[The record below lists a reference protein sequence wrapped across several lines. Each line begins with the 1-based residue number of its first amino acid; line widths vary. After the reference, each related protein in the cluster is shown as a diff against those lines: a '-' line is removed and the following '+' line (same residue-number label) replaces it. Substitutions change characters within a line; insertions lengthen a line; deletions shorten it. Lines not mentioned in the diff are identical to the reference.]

1 MARGGLIIR
10 RVVTLLGFFC
20 FSFLSLL
27 SAGTYYVSITGSDAN
42 GDGSLMNP
50 WQTLNHACLT
60 IPDDGSTVLV
70 MDGTYNGRV
79 QLHRRF
85 VNHTFF
91 KAMNLYKAV
100 LVNDSTTQQV
110 LISFGGANFTIE
122 GFRVTRPDPS
132 ATGDTLVQIQQ
143 GSQQAQDIIIKNNIF
158 HDSYNNDL
166 IKINNDCDNMTVE
179 GNLFYNQSGSDEH
192 IDANGVTNI
201 TIQDNIF
208 FNDFEG
214 SNRPVEETSSFIV
227 IKNSGELPQNQ
238 DFIVRRNVF
247 LNWEGSNGNNF
258 VLIGEDGKPF
268 IETENVLVENNLMI
282 GNSPDD
288 MRCAFGVKSGKN
300 VTFRNN
306 TVVGDLPGLA
316 YAMRINRE
324 NPNIINQDIFFYN
337 NIWSD
342 PTGTMEDFSDGD
354 PSESTNVILDN
365 NLYYNGGVA
374 VPAGDV
380 LSPSDDPNAIFG
392 DPVLGD
398 QSGLILP
405 RWDSVAGHFLSGNST
420 IHEEFLRLVS
430 NYGIPGTGSL
440 ALDAAD
446 PANTPADDILGNARD
461 ANSDLGAFDTDGSI
475 LIVLNPPTLPNGS
488 LGTPYNQAITA
499 TGGTAPYTFAVTAGT
514 LPNGLTLSTI
524 GVLSGTPT
532 IGGTFNFTVTATD
545 SNTNTGSR
553 DYTIQIVTCVFCD
566 DFEDDVLDPNWTYIK
581 PGWNETGGA
590 LVGTPSG
597 RKAIAVATPI
607 FAGCTNCSVETV
619 MRTAGGTGNRI
630 WLLAW
635 YQNKK
640 QTVEVLMK
648 EETDRWV
655 VKQKSGVVVA
665 KGKAQS
671 TILPNTDYLVRI
683 TYNGSQFQLFVDNTL
698 LLTLTAGASVNGTVG
713 FQSKATTGSFSNIT
727 VF

>member
-1 MARGGLIIR
+1 MIR
-10 RVVTLLGFFC
+10 RVVTFLGL
-20 FSFLSLL
+20 FSLSLIRFL
-27 SAGTYYVSITGSDAN
+27 SAGTYYVSITGSDTT
-42 GDGSLMNP
+42 GDGSLGNP
-50 WQTLNHACLT
+50 WATLNHACLT

-85 VNHTFF
+85 TNHTFF

-143 GSQQAQDIIIKNNIF
+143 GSQQAQDIIIRNNIF

-166 IKINNDCDNMTVE
+166 IKINNDCDNIIVE

-201 TIQDNIF
+201 TIQDNVF

-227 IKNSGELPQNQ
+227 IKNSGDLPQNQ

-268 IETENVLVENNLMI
+268 IEAENVLVENNLMI
-282 GNSPDD
+282 GNSSDD

-365 NLYYNGGVA
+365 NLYYNGGAA

-380 LSPSDDPNAIFG
+380 LSPSDDPNGIFG

-405 RWDSVAGHFLSGNST
+405 RWDPAAGHFLSGNST
-420 IHEEFLRLVS
+420 IREEFLRLVA
-430 NYGIPGTGSL
+430 NYGVPGAGSA

-446 PANTPADDILGNARD
+446 PANTPAEDILGNARD
-461 ANSDLGAFDTDGSI
+461 ANSDLGAFDTDGS
-475 LIVLNPPTLPNGS
+475 VLMVLDPPTLPNGS
-488 LGTPYNQAITA
+488 LGTPYNQTITA
-499 TGGTAPYTFAVTAGT
+499 SGGTAPYTFAVTAGA
-514 LPNGLTLSTI
+514 LPNGLMLGSS
-524 GVLSGTPT
+524 GVISGTPT
-532 IGGTFNFTVTATD
+532 AGGSFNFTITATD

-553 DYTIQIVTCVFCD
+553 DYSIQIVTCIFCD
-566 DFEDDVLDPNWTYIK
+566 DFEDGVLDPNWTYIK
-581 PGWNETGGA
+581 PAWNETGGA

-597 RKAIAVATPI
+597 KKAIAVATPI
-607 FAGCTNCSVETV
+607 FAGCTSCSVETV
-619 MRTAGGTGNRI
+619 MRTAGGIGNRV

-635 YQNKK
+635 YQAKK
-640 QTVEVLMK
+640 DTVEVMMK
-648 EETDRWV
+648 EEADRWV
-655 VKQKSGVVVA
+655 VKQKSASGVVA

-671 TILPNTDYLVRI
+671 TILPNTDYDVRI
-683 TYNGSQFQLFVDNTL
+683 TYNGSQFQLFVDNVL
-698 LLTLTAGASVNGTVG
+698 LLTLPAGAAANGTVG
-713 FQSKATTGSFSNIT
+713 FQSKATTGSFGSIT

>member
-1 MARGGLIIR
+1 MIR
-10 RVVTLLGFFC
+10 RVVTFLGLFC
-20 FSFLSLL
+20 LSFLSFL
-27 SAGTYYVSITGSDAN
+27 SAGTYYVSTSGSDAN
-42 GDGSLMNP
+42 GDGGLMNP

-70 MDGTYNGRV
+70 TDGTYNGRV

-100 LVNDSTTQQV
+100 LVNDSTTQQI

-132 ATGDTLVQIQQ
+132 AIGDTLVQIQQ

-166 IKINNDCDNMTVE
+166 IKINNDCDNITVE

-201 TIQDNIF
+201 TIQDNVF

-282 GNSPDD
+282 GNSSDD

-374 VPAGDV
+374 VPSGDV
-380 LSPSDDPNAIFG
+380 LSPSDDSNAIFG

-405 RWDSVAGHFLSGNST
+405 RWDPITEHFLSGNST
-420 IHEEFLRLVS
+420 IREEFLRLVS

-475 LIVLNPPTLPNGS
+475 LIVLDPPTLPNGS
-488 LGTPYNQAITA
+488 LGTPYNQTITA

-514 LPNGLTLSTI
+514 LPNGLTLSTS

-532 IGGTFNFTVTATD
+532 VGGTFNFTITATD

-553 DYTIQIVTCVFCD
+553 DYSIQIVTCIFCD

-590 LVGTPSG
+590 LVGTPSR
-597 RKAIAVATPI
+597 RKAVAVATPI
-607 FAGCTNCSVETV
+607 FAGCANCSVETV
-619 MRTAGGTGNRI
+619 MRTAGGTGNRV

-635 YQNKK
+635 YQAKRV
-640 QTVEVLMK
+640 TVEVMMK

-655 VKQKSGVVVA
+655 VKQKFGVVVA

-671 TILPNTDYLVRI
+671 TILPNSDYLVRI
-683 TYNGSQFQLFVDNTL
+683 TYNGSQFQLFIDNVL
-698 LLTLTAGASVNGTVG
+698 LLTLPAGTAANGTVG
-713 FQSKATTGSFSNIT
+713 FQSKATTGSFGSIQ

>member
-1 MARGGLIIR
+1 MIR
-10 RVVTLLGFFC
+10 RVVTFLGL
-20 FSFLSLL
+20 FSLSLIHFL
-27 SAGTYYVSITGSDAN
+27 SAGTYYVSITGSDTT
-42 GDGSLMNP
+42 GDGSLGNP
-50 WQTLNHACLT
+50 WATLNHACLT

-85 VNHTFF
+85 TNHTTFA
-91 KAMNLYKAV
+91 AMNLYKAI

-143 GSQQAQDIIIKNNIF
+143 GSQQAQDIIIRNNIF

-166 IKINNDCDNMTVE
+166 IKINNDCDNIIVE

-201 TIQDNIF
+201 TIQDNVF

-227 IKNSGELPQNQ
+227 IKNSGDLPQNQ

-268 IETENVLVENNLMI
+268 IEAENVLVENNLMI
-282 GNSPDD
+282 GNSSDD

-324 NPNIINQDIFFYN
+324 NQNIINQDIFFYN

-365 NLYYNGGVA
+365 NLYYNGGSA

-380 LSPSDDPNAIFG
+380 LSPSDDPNGIFG

-398 QSGLILP
+398 QNGLILP
-405 RWDSVAGHFLSGNST
+405 RWDPLAGHFLSGNST
-420 IHEEFLRLVS
+420 IREEFLRLVAA
-430 NYGIPGTGSL
+430 YGVPGAGSA
-440 ALDAAD
+440 ALDASD
-446 PANTPADDILGNARD
+446 PANTPAEDILGNARD
-461 ANSDLGAFDTDGSI
+461 ANSDLGAFDTVGSV
-475 LIVLNPPTLPNGS
+475 LIVLDPPTLPNGS
-488 LGTPYNQAITA
+488 LGTPYSQTITA
-499 TGGTAPYTFAVTAGT
+499 SGGSAPYTFAVSAGT
-514 LPNGLTLSTI
+514 LPNGLTLGSS
-524 GVLSGTPT
+524 GVISGTPT
-532 IGGTFNFTVTATD
+532 VGGTFNFTVTATD

-553 DYTIQIVTCVFCD
+553 DYSIQIVTCIFCD
-566 DFEDDVLDPNWTYIK
+566 DFEDGVLDPNWTYIK
-581 PGWNETGGA
+581 PAWNETGGA

-597 RKAIAVATPI
+597 KKAIAVATPI
-607 FAGCTNCSVETV
+607 FAGCSSCSVETI
-619 MRTAGGTGNRI
+619 MRTAGGIGNRV
-630 WLLAW
+630 WLLVW
-635 YQNKK
+635 YQAKK
-640 QTVEVLMK
+640 DTVEVMMK

-655 VKQKSGVVVA
+655 VKQKSGGGVVA

-671 TILPNTDYLVRI
+671 TILPNTDYVVRI
-683 TYNGSQFQLFVDNTL
+683 TYNGSQFQLFVDNVL
-698 LLTLTAGASVNGTVG
+698 LLTLPAGASANGTVG
-713 FQSKATTGSFSNIT
+713 FQSKATTGSFGNIT

>member
-1 MARGGLIIR
+1 MIR
-10 RVVTLLGFFC
+10 RVVIFLGVFC
-20 FSFLSLL
+20 LSFLSFL
-27 SAGTYYVSITGSDAN
+27 SAGTYYVSTTGSDTN

-85 VNHTFF
+85 TNHTTF
-91 KAMNLYKAV
+91 KAMNSYLAV
-100 LVNDSTTQQV
+100 LQHTTQQV

-122 GFRVTRPDPS
+122 GFRITRPDPS
-132 ATGDTLVQIQQ
+132 ANGALIAQF
-143 GSQQAQDIIIKNNIF
+143 QQAGSDGSVPAEDIIIRNNIF

-166 IKINNDCDNMTVE
+166 LKINNVCDNILVE

-192 IDANGVTNI
+192 IDVNGVTNV

-214 SNRPVEETSSFIV
+214 SDRPVEDTSAFIV
-227 IKNSGELPQNQ
+227 IKNSGELPLNQ

-247 LNWEGSNGNNF
+247 LNWEGSNGSNF

-268 IETENVLVENNLMI
+268 IETENVMAENNLMI
-282 GNSPDD
+282 GNSSDD

-354 PSESTNVILDN
+354 SSESTNVILDN

-374 VPAGDV
+374 VPQGDV
-380 LSPSDDPNAIFG
+380 LSPTDDPNGIFG

-398 QSGLILP
+398 QSGLVLP
-405 RWDSVAGHFLSGNST
+405 RWDPIAGHFLSGNNT
-420 IHEEFLRLVS
+420 IREEFLRVVS
-430 NYGIPGTGSL
+430 NYGIPGPGSL
-440 ALDAAD
+440 ALDASD

-461 ANSDLGAFDTDGSI
+461 ANSDLGAFDSDGSI
-475 LIVLNPPTLPNGS
+475 LIVLDPPTLPNGS
-488 LGTPYNQAITA
+488 LGTPYNQTITA
-499 TGGTAPYTFAVTAGT
+499 TGGTAPYTFAITAGA
-514 LPNGLTLSTI
+514 LPNGLTLSTSWSTL
-524 GVLSGTPT
+524 GYANP
-532 IGGTFNFTVTATD
+532 
-545 SNTNTGSR
+545 
-553 DYTIQIVTCVFCD
+553 
-566 DFEDDVLDPNWTYIK
+566 W
-581 PGWNETGGA
+581 WN
-590 LVGTPSG
+590 
-597 RKAIAVATPI
+597 I
-607 FAGCTNCSVETV
+607 
-619 MRTAGGTGNRI
+619 
-630 WLLAW
+630 
-635 YQNKK
+635 
-640 QTVEVLMK
+640 
-648 EETDRWV
+648 
-655 VKQKSGVVVA
+655 
-665 KGKAQS
+665 
-671 TILPNTDYLVRI
+671 
-683 TYNGSQFQLFVDNTL
+683 
-698 LLTLTAGASVNGTVG
+698 
-713 FQSKATTGSFSNIT
+713 
-727 VF
+727 